1 MNLKEVIIQPDRSLF
16 AICKTRGTRI
26 KEQLCH
32 SFWSVAWPLATPK
45 GRVYKSVKSN
55 LLNVMEETIETFN
68 EIPPKSAR
76 IYDGMG
82 IMRQLPK
89 YD

>member
-1 MNLKEVIIQPDRSLF
+1 
-16 AICKTRGTRI
+16 
-26 KEQLCH
+26 
-32 SFWSVAWPLATPK
+32 
-45 GRVYKSVKSN
+45 
-55 LLNVMEETIETFN
+55 MEETIETFN

-82 IMRQLPK
+82 IMHQVPK